1 MKLTP
6 APAHARIHLLL
17 LGLGLVVQ
25 RYVLAEAPGMPRVRV
40 DPATHFFVD
49 TSDRVR
55 VFHGVNVVE
64 KLPPFLPVST
74 GFDARN
80 SLSEADILNLSSW
93 GLNAVRLGVL
103 WAGVMPQEGW
113 VNATTS
119 APRDHSFELSRPEG
133 FTPSSTCTRTQWA
146 RVTAARAS
154 RSGQCKRRSG

>member
-6 APAHARIHLLL
+6 APAHARLHLLL

-25 RYVLAEAPGMPRVRV
+25 RYVLAEAPGLPRVRV

-93 GLNAVRLGVL
+93 GLTRSVL
-103 WAGVMPQEGW
+103 VCSG
-113 VNATTS
+113 
-119 APRDHSFELSRPEG
+119 
-133 FTPSSTCTRTQWA
+133 
-146 RVTAARAS
+146 RV
-154 RSGQCKRRSG
+154 